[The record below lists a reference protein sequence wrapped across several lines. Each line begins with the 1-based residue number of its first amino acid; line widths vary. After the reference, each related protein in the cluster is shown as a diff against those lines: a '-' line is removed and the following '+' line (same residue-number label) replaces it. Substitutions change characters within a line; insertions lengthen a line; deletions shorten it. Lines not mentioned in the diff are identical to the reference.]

1 MLRSPVGSAE
11 PVKTNGLANLPTGA
25 RNRTYTHPDGQKAAR
40 YAAAEK
46 AAIDSANPNDS
57 MPPQR
62 PCTGVQFA
70 AITDFQR
77 MGLAVSQQV
86 SPALAGKMAV
96 NAALKAGGAAAE
108 RDMKQVGYF
117 TVCLN
122 LGAQP
127 VAG

>member
-11 PVKTNGLANLPTGA
+11 PVKTDGLANLPTGA

-40 YAAAEK
+40 YAAAEQ
-46 AAIDSANPNDS
+46 AANDS

-96 NAALKAGGAAAE
+96 TAALKAGGAAAE